1 MGLKHQR
8 LLCTACLHQSFIFF
22 LFFFLTRKVSPFG
35 VKMNS
40 IFSRRVCRRLI
51 FASHQTAREPN
62 SSFSPGSSLLLHF
75 SPPNQT
81 RHFQTQYLPSTRSP
95 PPPASRFDPSLLWR
109 SDKIRVL
116 FASALTNKSAELG
129 NLVEYRVG
137 FFRSHFPRKGF
148 EFEGYSGRRG

>member
-1 MGLKHQR
+1 MPKSVVDSSSR
-8 LLCTACLHQSFIFF
+8 LTKLLANPTAHSHPDHHSSFTSLHQPS
-22 LFFFLTRKVSPFG
+22 
-35 VKMNS
+35 
-40 IFSRRVCRRLI
+40 
-51 FASHQTAREPN
+51 
-62 SSFSPGSSLLLHF
+62 
-75 SPPNQT
+75 QT
-81 RHFQTQYLPSTRSP
+81 RHFRTQYLPSTRSP